1 MNWKREDIIMHYI
14 ACFGDSLIQGF
25 PFGEQYSWIATV
37 ETAGEIKMLN
47 YGVCGDC
54 CDDIF
59 ERLRDS
65 LLPEYIHHILFLGG
79 ANDILQLRPQ
89 NTIIEDL
96 KKVLLW
102 CNEQQSDLC
111 IVLPF
116 ISADRY
122 LNVRLNNLRESI
134 KKELEQAFLL
144 DVQPA
149 IGVNETDIRK
159 AYLDGVHPTVETYK
173 AIGTYAFPFLKEW
186 LESTKKF
193 Y

>member
-1 MNWKREDIIMHYI
+1 MHYI

-25 PFGEQYSWIATV
+25 PFGEQYSWIAAV
-37 ETAGEIKMLN
+37 EAVGKIKMLN

-65 LLPEYIHHILFLGG
+65 LLPEYVHHILFLGG

-89 NTIIEDL
+89 NVIMEDL
-96 KKVLLW
+96 QKVLSW
-102 CNEQQSDLC
+102 CNERKLDLC

-122 LNVRLNNLRESI
+122 LNVRLKNLRESI
-134 KKELEQAFLL
+134 KKELGQTFLL

-149 IGVNETDIRK
+149 IGINEMNLRK
-159 AYLDGVHPTVETYK
+159 AYLDGVHPTVETYR
-173 AIGTYAFPFLKEW
+173 AIGIYAVPSLKGW
-186 LESTKKF
+186 LESTNNF